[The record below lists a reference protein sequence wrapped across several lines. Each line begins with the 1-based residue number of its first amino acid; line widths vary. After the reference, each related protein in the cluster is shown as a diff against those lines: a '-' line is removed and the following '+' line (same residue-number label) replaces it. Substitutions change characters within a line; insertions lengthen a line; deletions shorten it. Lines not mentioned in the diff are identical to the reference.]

1 MTPRK
6 VPQGPPATS
15 VMQGTLGL
23 LILKAVSLAPM
34 HGWGISRRIRQISG
48 DTFRIGQGSFYPAL
62 QRFEDRGWVM
72 SYWRTSENNRV
83 TRYYQLT
90 PAGRRALSEEMARWR
105 AYTNAVG
112 LVLDAERPISGES

>member
-1 MTPRK
+1 
-6 VPQGPPATS
+6 
-15 VMQGTLGL
+15 MQGTLGL